1 MENTEKKEI
10 NNEVNEDRK
19 IVETQISIHPE
30 LEDRIS
36 KFQKECFE
44 DEIGSLPPIKEGDVN
59 ISTDF
64 IFDLGDKYE
73 ASIFIRNG
81 LQKPINFEDVS
92 FLVVNKNNEV
102 LGSKIFN
109 LREVGDVPALG
120 ARPWKIYFEKSEVN
134 LEAQNIKELSI
145 IFDTRIKAEETVK
158 IEFENLPEGIQ
169 GEARRKFE
177 KFLENLPLLRRGQ
190 VSMSTYSVEKTKDG
204 GIATTIVI
212 RNGANKEIKIEKVP
226 LTIIDANERAVAA
239 GVFYLD
245 NVTINASKAKVYNFS
260 FSKEEL
266 TEEEID
272 LSSWKVNFTLQQ

>member
-1 MENTEKKEI
+1 MGSTENKEI
-10 NNEVNEDRK
+10 NNKVNEDRK

-36 KFQKECFE
+36 KFQKECFV
-44 DEIGSLPPIKEGDVN
+44 DEIGALPPIKEGEVN

-64 IFDLGDKYE
+64 IFDLGDRYE

-81 LQKPINFEDVS
+81 LKKSINFENVP
-92 FLVVNKNNEV
+92 FLIVNTNNEV
-102 LGSKIFN
+102 LVEKIFN

-120 ARPWKIYFEKSEVN
+120 VRPWKIYFEKSEVN
-134 LEAQNIKELSI
+134 LGENDLKELKI
-145 IFDTRIKAEETVK
+145 VFDTRIKAEETVK

-169 GEARRKFE
+169 GEARRRFE
-177 KFLENLPLLRRGQ
+177 KFLENLPLLRRGEA
-190 VSMSTYSVEKTKDG
+190 SISTYSVEKTTDG
-204 GIATTIVI
+204 GISTTIII
-212 RNGANKEIKIEKVP
+212 RNGANKEVNVEQVP
-226 LTIIDANERAVAA
+226 LTIIDANENAVAA
-239 GVFYLD
+239 GMFYLD

-266 TEEEID
+266 TKEEID